1 MRDFPVIGLCMY
13 CAGLSGIFQFTR
25 YGGWRLKGHRLVGL
39 CGLTPSPARDAT
51 IFLIHRAATVLDRL
65 AKAKHIGAM
74 TDLKNIRNFS
84 IVAHIDH
91 GKSTLA
97 DRLIQM
103 TGTVAERDMKAQLLD
118 AMDIERER
126 GITIKANT
134 VRIDYPAKDGQHY
147 VLNLI
152 DTPGHVD
159 FGYEVSRSMQAVE
172 GSLLV
177 VDATQGVEAQTLANV
192 YQAIEA
198 DHEIVPVLNKIDLPA
213 ADVDRVA
220 EQIEDVIGIDATD
233 AVQISAKTGIGIPDV
248 LEAIVQRLPAP
259 EGNPEAPL
267 KAMLV
272 DSYYDAYLGVVVIIR
287 VIDGKI
293 RKGDRIRMMKTGGA
307 YPVDRL
313 GVFRP
318 KMENIDE
325 LGPGEIGFITAS
337 IKQVRDTRV
346 GDTITHERKPCAE
359 PLPGFKPSQPVVF
372 CGLFPVDSAEF
383 ENLRDAIEKLALND
397 ASFSYEM
404 ETSAALG
411 FGFRCGFLGLLH
423 LEVIRDRLER
433 EYDIDLITT
442 APSVIYHLHMK
453 DGTTVELHNPADM
466 PDLTHV
472 DHIEE
477 PRIKATILVP
487 DEYLGDVLKLCQDRR
502 GVQLDL
508 TYAGNRAM
516 VVYDL
521 PLNEV
526 VFDFY
531 DRLKS
536 VTKGYASFDY
546 QMIGYQQDFL
556 VKMQILVN
564 DEPVDALSVMVHR
577 DRAEARGRAMCEK
590 LKELIPRHMF
600 KIPIQAAIGGRVIA
614 RETLAAM
621 RKDVTAKCYGG
632 DATRKRKLLEKQKAG
647 KKKMRQFGK
656 VEIPQSAFINALKM
670 DD

>member
-1 MRDFPVIGLCMY
+1 
-13 CAGLSGIFQFTR
+13 
-25 YGGWRLKGHRLVGL
+25 
-39 CGLTPSPARDAT
+39 
-51 IFLIHRAATVLDRL
+51 
-65 AKAKHIGAM
+65 M
-74 TDLKNIRNFS
+74 TELNKIRNFS

-97 DRLIQM
+97 DRLIQE
-103 TGTVAERDMKAQLLD
+103 TGTVKDRDMKEQLLD

-134 VRIDYPAKDGQHY
+134 VRIDYQANDGETY

-159 FGYEVSRSMQAVE
+159 FTYEVSRSMRAVE

-177 VDATQGVEAQTLANV
+177 VDSTQGVEAQTLANV
-192 YQAIEA
+192 YQALDA

-213 ADVDRVA
+213 SDCDRVA
-220 EQIEDVIGIDATD
+220 DQIEDVIGIDASE
-233 AVQISAKTGIGIPDV
+233 AIQVSAKTGVGIKET
-248 LEAIVQRLPAP
+248 LEAIVSHLPAP
-259 EGNPEAPL
+259 TGEREAPL

-272 DSYYDAYLGVVVIIR
+272 DSWYDSYLGVVVLVR
-287 VIDGKI
+287 VMDGTLK
-293 RKGDRIRMMKTGGA
+293 KGERIKMLSNGSTHHVDRI
-307 YPVDRL
+307 

-318 KMENIDE
+318 QMEQVDA
-325 LGPGEIGFITAS
+325 LQPGEIGFITAS

-346 GDTITHERKPCAE
+346 GDTITHEKKGTEDA
-359 PLPGFKPSQPVVF
+359 LPGFKPSQPVVF

-383 ENLRDAIEKLALND
+383 EDLRDAIEKLSLND
-397 ASFSYEM
+397 ASFSSEM

-423 LEVIRDRLER
+423 LEVIRDRIER
-433 EYDIDLITT
+433 EYNIELITT
-442 APSVIYHLHMK
+442 APSVIYHIYMR
-453 DGTTVELHNPADM
+453 DETMVELHNPADM
-466 PDLTHV
+466 PDLSKV
-472 DHIEE
+472 DHLEE

-502 GVQLDL
+502 GIQEDL
-508 TYAGNRAM
+508 TYAGSRAM

-536 VTKGYASFDY
+536 VSKGYASFDY
-546 QMIGYQQDFL
+546 TLTGYREDSL
-556 VKMQILVN
+556 VKMSILVN
-564 DEPVDALSVMVHR
+564 DEPVDALSIMVHR
-577 DRAEARGRAMCEK
+577 DRAETRGRAMCEK
-590 LKELIPRHMF
+590 LKDLIPRHMF
-600 KIPIQAAIGGRVIA
+600 KIPIQAAIGGKVIA
-614 RETLAAM
+614 RETLAAL

-632 DATRKRKLLEKQKAG
+632 DATRKRKLLDKQKAG
-647 KKKMRQFGK
+647 KKKMRQFGR
-656 VEIPQSAFINALKM
+656 VDIPQEAFISALKM
-670 DD
+670 DG

>member
-1 MRDFPVIGLCMY
+1 
-13 CAGLSGIFQFTR
+13 
-25 YGGWRLKGHRLVGL
+25 
-39 CGLTPSPARDAT
+39 
-51 IFLIHRAATVLDRL
+51 
-65 AKAKHIGAM
+65 M
-74 TDLKNIRNFS
+74 TDLSHIRNFS

-97 DRLIQM
+97 DRLIQS
-103 TGTVAERDMKAQLLD
+103 TNTVSDREMKEQLLD

-134 VRIDYPAKDGQHY
+134 VRIDYRADDGQDY

-159 FGYEVSRSMQAVE
+159 FAYEVSRSMRAVE

-177 VDATQGVEAQTLANV
+177 VDSTQGVEAQTLANV
-192 YQAIEA
+192 YQAIDA

-213 ADVDRVA
+213 SECDRVA

-233 AVQISAKTGIGIPDV
+233 AIQVSAKTGVGIHET
-248 LEAIVQRLPAP
+248 LEAIVQKLPAP
-259 EGNPEAPL
+259 EGNRDAPL

-272 DSYYDAYLGVVVIIR
+272 DSWYDSYLGVIVLVRI
-287 VIDGKI
+287 IDGQMKKNDRVKFMSNGTIHQIDKI
-293 RKGDRIRMMKTGGA
+293 
-307 YPVDRL
+307 

-318 KMENIDE
+318 KMQDVEA

-346 GDTITHERKPCAE
+346 GDTITSEKKGTDE
-359 PLPGFKPSQPVVF
+359 PLAGFKPSQPVVF
-372 CGLFPVDSAEF
+372 CGLFPVDSSEF
-383 ENLRDAIEKLALND
+383 EDLRDAIEKLALND
-397 ASFSYEM
+397 ASFSHEM

-423 LEVIRDRLER
+423 LEVIRDRIER
-433 EYDIDLITT
+433 EYNIDLITT
-442 APSVIYHLHMK
+442 APSVVYHVYMR
-453 DGTTVELHNPADM
+453 DGEMIELHNPADM

-472 DHIEE
+472 DHLEE

-502 GVQLDL
+502 GVQQDL
-508 TYAGNRAM
+508 TYAGSRAM

-546 QMIGYQQDFL
+546 QMTGYQQDNL
-556 VKMQILVN
+556 VKMSVLVN
-564 DEPVDALSVMVHR
+564 EEPVDALSMMVHR
-577 DRAEARGRAMCEK
+577 DRAEMRGRAMVEK
-590 LKELIPRHMF
+590 LKDLIPRHMF
-600 KIPIQAAIGGRVIA
+600 KIPIQAAIGGKVIA
-614 RETLAAM
+614 RETLSAL

-632 DATRKRKLLEKQKAG
+632 DATRKRKLLDKQKAG

-656 VEIPQSAFINALKM
+656 VDIPQEAFISALKM
-670 DD
+670 DG

>member
-1 MRDFPVIGLCMY
+1 M
-13 CAGLSGIFQFTR
+13 TN
-25 YGGWRLKGHRLVGL
+25 
-39 CGLTPSPARDAT
+39 
-51 IFLIHRAATVLDRL
+51 L
-65 AKAKHIGAM
+65 A
-74 TDLKNIRNFS
+74 NIRNFS

-97 DRLIQM
+97 DRLIQ
-103 TGTVAERDMKAQLLD
+103 TTSTVSDRDMKEQLLD
-118 AMDIERER
+118 SMDIERER

-134 VRIDYPAKDGQHY
+134 VRIDYIAKDGEKY

-159 FGYEVSRSMQAVE
+159 FAYEVSRSMRAVE

-177 VDATQGVEAQTLANV
+177 VDSTQGVEAQTLANV
-192 YQAIEA
+192 YQAIDA

-213 ADVDRVA
+213 SDCDRVA
-220 EQIEDVIGIDATD
+220 EQIEDVIGLDASE
-233 AVQISAKTGIGIPDV
+233 AIEVSAKSGIGIGET
-248 LEAIVQRLPAP
+248 LEAIVNKLPAP
-259 EGNPEAPL
+259 TGDVDAPL

-272 DSYYDAYLGVVVIIR
+272 DSWYDAYLGVVVLVRIM
-287 VIDGKI
+287 DGKMQ
-293 RKGDRIRMMKTGGA
+293 KGDRVKMMSNGTLHTI
-307 YPVDRL
+307 DRI
-313 GVFRP
+313 GVFKP
-318 KMENIDE
+318 QMENVDC
-325 LGPGEIGFITAS
+325 LYPGEIGFITAS

-346 GDTITHERKPCAE
+346 GDTITHDKQGTDTA
-359 PLPGFKPSQPVVF
+359 LPGFKPSQPVVF
-372 CGLFPVDSAEF
+372 CGLFPVDSSQF
-383 ENLRDAIEKLALND
+383 EDLRDAIEKLALND
-397 ASFSYEM
+397 ASFSSEM

-423 LEVIRDRLER
+423 LEVIRDRIER

-442 APSVIYHLHMK
+442 APSVIYHVYSR
-453 DGTTVELHNPADM
+453 DGEMIELHNPADM
-466 PDLTHV
+466 PDLSKV
-472 DHIEE
+472 DHLEE

-487 DEYLGDVLKLCQDRR
+487 DDYLGDVLKLCQDRR
-502 GVQLDL
+502 GIQEDL
-508 TYAGNRAM
+508 TYAGSRAM

-546 QMIGYQQDFL
+546 QMTGYRTDNL

-564 DEPVDALSVMVHR
+564 EEPVDALSVMVHR
-577 DRAEARGRAMCEK
+577 DRSEVRGRAMCEK
-590 LKELIPRHMF
+590 LKDLIPRHMF
-600 KIPIQAAIGGRVIA
+600 KIPIQAAIGGKVIA
-614 RETLAAM
+614 RETLAAL

-632 DATRKRKLLEKQKAG
+632 DATRKRKLLDKQKAG

-656 VEIPQSAFINALKM
+656 VDIPQEAFISALKM
-670 DD
+670 DG